1 MTAVTVR
8 ETTPTLVI
16 WKTVKRG
23 MRGRE
28 GKTLLNKGTRV
39 LLLQTVHLEVKYYW
53 IFSIIAVA
61 ARSITLSGMFCA
73 SSNGYNNLIFH
84 LNPPLSYVIHPLILR
99 IFSAPILQ
107 RKSEE

>member
-39 LLLQTVHLEVKYYW
+39 SHLQTVHLDFKYQ
-53 IFSIIAVA
+53 IVSF
-61 ARSITLSGMFCA
+61 R
-73 SSNGYNNLIFH
+73 
-84 LNPPLSYVIHPLILR
+84 
-99 IFSAPILQ
+99 
-107 RKSEE
+107 